1 VIVTAEGQ
9 EISNGEP
16 GAVPDGGGRRAEG
29 DLLAER
35 RARRVAESGE
45 ATLQR
50 RAETAE
56 ATVQTLETHVAS
68 LQLRLEEAE
77 EERRR
82 VGALLS
88 AEQASLAEREHEL
101 RRAKQREY
109 AEQQLRIEAEDRRI
123 GADREG
129 RAEIERLG
137 RRLSAG
143 EREARELAR
152 RLESVQRELAETEQG
167 VVAERAAVRNAERE
181 LKERLSDLERRAIEI
196 GRGLDSERAARE
208 RAERLLANMRDGHR
222 RVREIVAEL
231 RGVILRLSGPAP
243 GSSADPPAPRQPR
256 APLSDPVE
264 EARIE
269 TGEEGEIDA
278 GDETVRREEMA
289 AALAAAVQR
298 LRARAE
304 ELPPEQL
311 SPEEQPPEP
320 QPSEERSPEQQ
331 LPPPARRQPP
341 HKHSM
346 SLIAR
351 LRAARKLRRERR

>member
-9 EISNGEP
+9 ESSSGES
-16 GAVPDGGGRRAEG
+16 GAAPDGAARRAEG

-35 RARRVAESGE
+35 RARRAAESGE
-45 ATLQR
+45 TSLQR

-56 ATVQTLETHVAS
+56 ATVQTLEAHVAS
-68 LQLRLEEAE
+68 LQLRLDEAE
-77 EERRR
+77 EERRS
-82 VGALLS
+82 VGALLAS
-88 AEQASLAEREHEL
+88 EQDSLAEREHEL

-109 AEQQLRIEAEDRRI
+109 AEQQLRVEAEDRRI
-123 GADREG
+123 ASDRES
-129 RAEIERLG
+129 RAEIDRLS

-167 VVAERAAVRNAERE
+167 VAAERAAGLDSERE
-181 LKERLSDLERRAIEI
+181 LRERLTDLERRAIEI

-231 RGVILRLSGPAP
+231 RRVILRLSDTQLRP
-243 GSSADPPAPRQPR
+243 SADLTVGVRLVRPVPE
-256 APLSDPVE
+256 PLDAAEV
-264 EARIE
+264 
-269 TGEEGEIDA
+269 GCLA
-278 GDETVRREEMA
+278 GDGTERRDEMA
-289 AALAAAVQR
+289 EALAVAVQR
-298 LRARAE
+298 LRARAQE
-304 ELPPEQL
+304 
-311 SPEEQPPEP
+311 
-320 QPSEERSPEQQ
+320 QPSEPQRPVV
-331 LPPPARRQPP
+331 ARRQPP

-351 LRAARKLRRERR
+351 LRAARKQRRKRS